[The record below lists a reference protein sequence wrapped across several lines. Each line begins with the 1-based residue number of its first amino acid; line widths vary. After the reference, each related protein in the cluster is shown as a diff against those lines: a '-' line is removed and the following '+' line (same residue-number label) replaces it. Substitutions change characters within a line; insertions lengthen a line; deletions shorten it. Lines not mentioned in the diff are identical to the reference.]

1 MLVLGLLVAIG
12 TAVVSVLV
20 VVESTPFVM
29 VIVSTIFN

>member
-1 MLVLGLLVAIG
+1 VLVLGLLVAIG
-12 TAVVSVLV
+12 TAELSVLV